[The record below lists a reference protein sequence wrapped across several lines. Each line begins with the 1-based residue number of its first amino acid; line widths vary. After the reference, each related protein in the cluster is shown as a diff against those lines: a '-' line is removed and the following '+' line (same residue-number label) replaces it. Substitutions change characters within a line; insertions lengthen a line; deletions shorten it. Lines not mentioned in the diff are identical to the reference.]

1 MIRIIEIDGKFYRRA
16 KKHEYWD
23 EIAWYS
29 PDGFR
34 NIKVKLVRID
44 VIDPEVT
51 RLKYED
57 S

>member
-1 MIRIIEIDGKFYRRA
+1 MRIIEIEGKFYRRA

-29 PDGFR
+29 PDGFN